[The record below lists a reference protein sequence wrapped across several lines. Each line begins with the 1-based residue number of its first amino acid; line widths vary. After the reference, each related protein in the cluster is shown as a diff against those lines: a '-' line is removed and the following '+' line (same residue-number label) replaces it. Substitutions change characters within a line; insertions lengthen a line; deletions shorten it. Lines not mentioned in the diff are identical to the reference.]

1 MILRKI
7 RPEELLF
14 TGDIED
20 DRTNTYLTLA
30 DYDWINYTLKT
41 RFTTKELGILNV
53 EFEYFGLTTSEME
66 VEQIFGEKTIVYT
79 FEFDSDIF
87 IRHLKNYLDR
97 HISQWNSEYA
107 FSGEEIV
114 VSFYNE
120 VIEKGDVTG
129 KIFSE

>member
-7 RPEELLF
+7 KSEELLF
-14 TGDIED
+14 TGEIED

-30 DYDWINYTLKT
+30 DYDWMNYTLKT
-41 RFTTKELGILNV
+41 KFLTKGLGDLKV
-53 EFEYFGLTTSEME
+53 EFEYFGLVTSEMN
-66 VEQIFGEKTIVYT
+66 VEQTLGEKTIIYT

-87 IRHLKNYLDR
+87 IKHIKSYLER

-107 FSGEEIV
+107 FNGEEVV

-120 VIEKGDVTG
+120 VIEKGNVVG
-129 KIFSE
+129 KVFSE

>member
-7 RPEELLF
+7 KLEELIY
-14 TGDIED
+14 TGEIED

-30 DYDWINYTLKT
+30 DYDWMNYILKT
-41 RFTTKELGILNV
+41 RFSTEELGILKV

-66 VEQIFGEKTIVYT
+66 VEQTLGEKTIIYT

-87 IRHLKNYLDR
+87 IKHLKNYLDK
-97 HISQWNSEYA
+97 HLSQWNSEYA
-107 FSGEEIV
+107 FNGEELV

-120 VIEKGDVTG
+120 VIEKGDITG